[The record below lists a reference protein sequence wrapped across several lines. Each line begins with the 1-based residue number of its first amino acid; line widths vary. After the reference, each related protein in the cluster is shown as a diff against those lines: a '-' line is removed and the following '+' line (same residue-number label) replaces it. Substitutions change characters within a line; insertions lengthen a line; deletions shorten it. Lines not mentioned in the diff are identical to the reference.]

1 MERDRFV
8 SLNENYENQR
18 YIGFRRRINNM
29 NRNFDYNNDNTIS
42 SNISKTKIILLLVM
56 TIILSLSNYFY
67 NWNNNISIIADEP
80 RTILSIFDNNIF
92 KINPPLNDQK
102 KISQIR
108 NLKEEKNE
116 GSNLSINTSDNNN
129 KSKFD
134 DYDEFDRFSRYSLLK
149 DYEMKKKIFNKLDKY
164 YYKFNW
170 TSIKTKNDFSSL
182 YKIGDSFE
190 GEGIFKIEKKSKLIS
205 DFIHITMKAYELS
218 FIDNWIIFASHIN
231 LEDLS
236 INYEEI
242 KNFNSFEINGIF
254 STTFFKGKF
263 FEIVNEDEPKYCQT
277 LYKLKFPYEI
287 QKPNIKNK
295 NYSLLLENL
304 DNIGNIFINLNNF
317 TMFIESSCGFKFE
330 IKAAIYDNIIEDKN
344 IENKINKYC
353 LITGLSGL
361 FYVFG
366 IYSIIYNIKKS
377 ENVISVISS
386 DCLLINPIWN
396 TYIALADINMA
407 MRLNNNFYPLL
418 LLILFNVTKFI
429 YFDFYLLALY
439 WKKKRNYISVGRYI
453 KERLRFYLI
462 YYIISFCSF
471 MWINIFFNYALIL
484 LLCICL
490 WIPQIIF
497 NIKRNNRYSYPFL
510 YIISSTFDK
519 LIYPIYFRAFKDNF
533 IGSKVNSNLITIMI
547 LFVIFTIIILYV
559 QIFYEPRFMLP
570 KSFHKNEFNFYKTK
584 NELISIRKDIE
595 LEECVICLTPIF
607 EIELNQNNKMV
618 EMEDKSNKNINEEKL
633 DISDDSTNNSSIL
646 TNSNINEEGDEQ
658 EKIIINN
665 NLSESDNAKLIEKNN
680 IPEKKNILMTIIKII
695 KILFT
700 DNFFCFYK
708 ADIASN
714 GELYMFTP
722 CSHVFHRECLE
733 KWFEFK
739 KECPNCRISMKEYLE

>member
-242 KNFNSFEINGIF
+242 KNANSFEINGIF
-254 STTFFKGKF
+254 STTFFKGEF

-396 TYIALADINMA
+396 TYIA
-407 MRLNNNFYPLL
+407 
-418 LLILFNVTKFI
+418 
-429 YFDFYLLALY
+429 
-439 WKKKRNYISVGRYI
+439 
-453 KERLRFYLI
+453 
-462 YYIISFCSF
+462 
-471 MWINIFFNYALIL
+471 
-484 LLCICL
+484 
-490 WIPQIIF
+490 
-497 NIKRNNRYSYPFL
+497 
-510 YIISSTFDK
+510 
-519 LIYPIYFRAFKDNF
+519 
-533 IGSKVNSNLITIMI
+533 
-547 LFVIFTIIILYV
+547 
-559 QIFYEPRFMLP
+559 
-570 KSFHKNEFNFYKTK
+570 
-584 NELISIRKDIE
+584 
-595 LEECVICLTPIF
+595 
-607 EIELNQNNKMV
+607 
-618 EMEDKSNKNINEEKL
+618 
-633 DISDDSTNNSSIL
+633 
-646 TNSNINEEGDEQ
+646 
-658 EKIIINN
+658 
-665 NLSESDNAKLIEKNN
+665 
-680 IPEKKNILMTIIKII
+680 
-695 KILFT
+695 
-700 DNFFCFYK
+700 
-708 ADIASN
+708 
-714 GELYMFTP
+714 
-722 CSHVFHRECLE
+722 
-733 KWFEFK
+733 
-739 KECPNCRISMKEYLE
+739 